1 MIPLQQNVGKRI
13 DLQLTQ
19 NDLQA
24 GNYSVTLQD
33 QKISTLSFNYSRK
46 ESDLQYLDI
55 AQFKNVTLF
64 DSVQTYLET
73 TNDAREITSL
83 WKWFVIFAL
92 IFLALE
98 MLLIKFFK

>member
-1 MIPLQQNVGKRI
+1 MLENVSICNSRKTTFKLEIIQLRFRI
-13 DLQLTQ
+13 
-19 NDLQA
+19 
-24 GNYSVTLQD
+24 
-33 QKISTLSFNYSRK
+33 KISTLSFNYSRK